1 MKYFVAESTM
11 LASLPVSEKELA
23 EKYIPLHAEHIASGI
38 AAGIVLCAGPKE
50 EGGGIMVARAETRE
64 ALDAFLDADPFTR
77 FGLARFEV
85 KEFMMKDRS
94 DFVMG
99 F

>member
-11 LASLPVSEKELA
+11 LSSLPVSEKELA
-23 EKYIPLHAEHIASGI
+23 EIYIPMHAEHIASGI
-38 AAGIVLCAGPKE
+38 VAGIVLCAGPKE

-64 ALDAFLDADPFTR
+64 ELDAFLAADPFTR
-77 FGLARFEV
+77 FGLAVFEI